1 MYVRRVS
8 GEEEKELR
16 RMTRREIGRVSQ
28 RAQMILLSA
37 QGRRSVE
44 VASVMLTSDVTV
56 RFWIGR
62 FNAQGT
68 PGLYDRPKSGRPHK
82 FKDVVAQ
89 AAVQLL
95 QADPKQHGFAA
106 TFWTVAMLSLA
117 LGKQVGIWLSGSCL
131 RHCLHELGLR
141 WSRPRLGMPMRKDP
155 QKTLKQWQIAQAVVE
170 AGPQAAVLYADETR
184 LALLPLVRCM
194 WQWLGSQVR
203 VPTPG
208 SNVSRAIFG
217 ALEVH
222 SGRWEYLVRERLFK
236 EDFIAFL
243 EHLLCVYPT
252 VPIILVVDN
261 FSSHT
266 AKAVQAWLAE
276 HSRVQLFYLPKYCSH
291 LNPVEAI
298 WRQLKGTIAANRLYA
313 SMQLLL
319 ETVHCYFAELTPAA
333 ALRLAA

>member
-1 MYVRRVS
+1 MYARPVS
-8 GEEEKELR
+8 EQERKELK
-16 RMTRREIGRVSQ
+16 RMTRQEVGRVSR

-44 VASVMLTSDVTV
+44 IAQILETSDVTV

-62 FNAQGT
+62 FNVHGPA
-68 PGLYDRPKSGRPHK
+68 GLYDEPRSGRPRK
-82 FKDVVAQ
+82 ADD
-89 AAVQLL
+89 AVREAIVEMVQD
-95 QADPKQHGFAA
+95 DPKEQGFLA
-106 TFWTVAMLSLA
+106 TFWTVACLA
-117 LGKQVGIWLSGSCL
+117 LAVAKRVGVCLSASCL
-131 RHCLHELGLR
+131 RGAMHDLGLR
-141 WSRPRLGMPMRKDP
+141 WRRPRLAMPAKVDTE
-155 QKTLKQWQIAQAVVE
+155 KASKQWQLAQAVIE
-170 AGPQAAVLYADETR
+170 AGPEAAVLYADESR
-184 LALLPLVRCM
+184 LQLLPPIRAM

-208 SNVSRAIFG
+208 SNVTRAIFG
-217 ALEVH
+217 ALQIHTGQWV
-222 SGRWEYLVRERLFK
+222 YLVRERLLK

-243 EHLLCVYPT
+243 EHLLVLYPG

-266 AKAVQAWLAE
+266 AKAVREWLVL
-276 HSRVQLFYLPKYCSH
+276 HQRLQLFYLPKYCSH

-298 WRQLKGTIAANRLYA
+298 WRQLKGTIAANRLYG

-319 ETVHCYFAELTPAA
+319 ETVDSFFAELTPEA